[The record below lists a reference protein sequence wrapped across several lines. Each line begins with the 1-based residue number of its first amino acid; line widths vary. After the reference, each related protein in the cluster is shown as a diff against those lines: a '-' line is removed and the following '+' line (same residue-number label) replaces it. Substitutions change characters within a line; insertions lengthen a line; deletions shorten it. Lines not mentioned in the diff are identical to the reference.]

1 MPLPEGIR
9 SILFSLPTICDA
21 APETIPNPGNDGGEA
36 FRLHEDNWR
45 QMEFIPAAARA
56 QVDRELAKVEAFKR
70 ANGTGS
76 GCKSV
81 YLRKERPDGLYPGGV
96 SYGRIDSIPHD
107 PIERLRIGTIGTPQR
122 AQIVKGGFACLPAGL
137 KNREHCRAFFPSAT
151 SAIFALWMGV
161 PATSSPDPL
170 NFAVKAKPR
179 ANASSQSVSLSAEMS
194 ADKRNPDARQP
205 ETSACHKQISSAN
218 LR

>member
-1 MPLPEGIR
+1 MPFPEGIR

-45 QMEFIPAAARA
+45 PMEFIPAAARA

-70 ANGTGS
+70 ATGTGS

-81 YLRKERPDGLYPGGV
+81 YLRKERPDGLYPGRV

-122 AQIVKGGFACLPAGL
+122 EQIVKGGFACLPAGL
-137 KNREHCRAFFPSAT
+137 KIGSTAEPSFLLQQVQSLPCGWVCRQHHRQTRSTSLLKRNRERTPARRA
-151 SAIFALWMGV
+151 
-161 PATSSPDPL
+161 
-170 NFAVKAKPR
+170 
-179 ANASSQSVSLSAEMS
+179 
-194 ADKRNPDARQP
+194 
-205 ETSACHKQISSAN
+205 
-218 LR
+218 

>member
-45 QMEFIPAAARA
+45 PMEFIPAAARA

-70 ANGTGS
+70 ATGTGS

-81 YLRKERPDGLYPGGV
+81 YLRKERPDGLYPGRV

-122 AQIVKGGFACLPAGL
+122 AQIVKGGFAC
-137 KNREHCRAFFPSAT
+137 R
-151 SAIFALWMGV
+151 
-161 PATSSPDPL
+161 
-170 NFAVKAKPR
+170 
-179 ANASSQSVSLSAEMS
+179 LS
-194 ADKRNPDARQP
+194 
-205 ETSACHKQISSAN
+205 SSAFLYGRQAEGIVVDLGLSRWPEESGALQSLLSFCNKCN
-218 LR
+218 LCLMDWCAGNIIARPAQLCC